1 MFQFTTTN
9 VINSNADLTT
19 GKPLWSAQSAK
30 DGKPANFHVKR
41 VNNFLAPNVTAI
53 YKAEANDPEMAK
65 VTIDL
70 SEINGTKGEQYRL
83 NIYVGLT
90 QASSDSRYSND
101 LNYKGKPFSIDFVW
115 KGETSNTAEDLVKT
129 IKKYEILVYGDKL
142 LNISYSGTCI
152 TLEATTEY
160 QRFRR
165 VDIEKF
171 AEEKHHSMGE
181 YTLVRSLEDI
191 QKVTSNV
198 AVTATAEGFFEGKEG
213 FGTYS
218 FLLHNLRIPTSMRT
232 RAFGINQDE
241 TPIVGAKYN
250 QYTIYYCVNRGIL
263 GSNAV
268 GHAVQSIT
276 THVFYVNQTI
286 ASEFEQALSTVGTV
300 TSVSAGTKT
309 PNPGMLPVD
318 VEELAQE
325 VKTIK
330 EALKTKQDT
339 LLEGNGISISDNTV
353 SVEVDGDTL
362 TASAAGL
369 KVTDNKFEPKA

>member
-9 VINSNADLTT
+9 VINSNKDLTT
-19 GKPLWSAQSAK
+19 GKPLWSSQEAK
-30 DGKPANFHVKR
+30 DEKPASFNVKR

-65 VTIDL
+65 VTLDL
-70 SEINGTKGEQYRL
+70 SELNGKAGEQYRL
-83 NIYVGLT
+83 AIYIGFT
-90 QASSDSRYSND
+90 EGSSDSRYSND
-101 LNYKGKPFSIDFVW
+101 LYFKGKPFGIDFVW
-115 KGETSNTAEDLVKT
+115 KTDATKTAESLVKT
-129 IKKYEILVYGDKL
+129 VKRYEVLVYGDKQL
-142 LNISYSGTCI
+142 DISYSGSCI

-160 QRFRR
+160 QRFRK
-165 VDIEKF
+165 VNIEKLD
-171 AEEKHHSMGE
+171 AEKHNNMGE
-181 YTLVRSLEDI
+181 YIPVRSLEDI
-191 QKVTSNV
+191 KKVDSNS

-241 TPIVGAKYN
+241 TPILGAKYN
-250 QYTIYYCVNRGIL
+250 QYTVHYCVNRGIL

-268 GHAVQSIT
+268 GDVVRSKT
-276 THVFYVNQTI
+276 THVFYVNQ
-286 ASEFEQALSTVGTV
+286 SVSDEFEAALATIGEIISV
-300 TSVSAGTKT
+300 TPGIKT
-309 PNPGMLPVD
+309 PNPDTLSTD
-318 VEELAQE
+318 VQELAKE
-325 VKTIK
+325 VKAIK
-330 EALKTKQDT
+330 DVLKTKQDV
-339 LLEGNGISISDNTV
+339 LSEGNGISISDNTV